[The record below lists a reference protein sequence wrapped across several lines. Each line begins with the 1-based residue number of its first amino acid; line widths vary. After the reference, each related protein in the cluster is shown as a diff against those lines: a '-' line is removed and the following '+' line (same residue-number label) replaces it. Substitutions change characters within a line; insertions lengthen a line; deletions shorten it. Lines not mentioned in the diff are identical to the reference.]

1 MYQIEIADK
10 AKKKFQKLPKP
21 WQIKIGRAINILAI
35 DPFIG
40 KKLHGDYKGAYSLR
54 AWPFRIIYSID
65 SHHIIVEVLDLGHR
79 KDIYRQ
85 G

>member
-1 MYQIEIADK
+1 MYKISIQPN

-21 WQIKIGRAINILAI
+21 WQIKIGRAINLLAI

-54 AWPFRIIYSID
+54 AWPYRIIYRID
-65 SHHIIVEVLDLGHR
+65 KGRIIVEVLDLGHR
-79 KDIYRQ
+79 KDIYHVH
-85 G
+85 